1 MYTEQF
7 SASFNI
13 KKNPEFCFDVIKE
26 ILTQIDDGD
35 KREFHGRHPET
46 LWELRDFFN

>member
-1 MYTEQF
+1 MKR
-7 SASFNI
+7 A
-13 KKNPEFCFDVIKE
+13 FDVIKE

-35 KREFHGRHPET
+35 KREFHGKHPET